1 MSSLQL
7 LASTLLFNNS
17 SSCSNI
23 KSKQYSSTLSLK
35 RINCAIN
42 VPKASSTRKLIV
54 DQGLHKFKE
63 TTAPLFDKNKNDN
76 IIKILHDNEDDDA
89 CHSKSTADSS
99 SKTTNT
105 KIHEL
110 YAVLEAV
117 SDRIEMHNNMK
128 EQRDNWNTLLL
139 NSINMIT
146 LTASTMAGVA
156 AATTAHDGSSFAL
169 KLSSALLFSAAT
181 GMLLVMNKIQPSQLA
196 EEQRNATRL
205 FKQLHSQ
212 IQTTIISLINN
223 NNNSSEEG
231 DEVVKGAIE
240 KVLALDKAYP
250 LPLLGGAML
259 EKLPSK
265 FEPARWWP
273 SPNNLLKN
281 GKVLQLDNN
290 NGWNME
296 LEREMREVIEVVK
309 RKDKEEYERLGNMA
323 LKMNKGL
330 AISGPLLTGIAALGC
345 VAAFLGGDN
354 NGAMV
359 GVVGGAMAAVVNAI
373 EHGGQVG
380 MVFEMYRN
388 CGGFFQLLEE
398 EVEATLE
405 ENDLDKRENG
415 ELFEMNMALKL
426 GTSVSQLRQLASPLH
441 TTHIHEFASKLF

>member
-7 LASTLLFNNS
+7 A
-17 SSCSNI
+17 SSCYCSNNI
-23 KSKQYSSTLSLK
+23 KPKHYSSTISLK

-42 VPKASSTRKLIV
+42 VPKAASSTRKLV

-63 TTAPLFDKNKNDN
+63 TTPPLFDNNKNDN
-76 IIKILHDNEDDDA
+76 IIKILHDNED
-89 CHSKSTADSS
+89 SMTR
-99 SKTTNT
+99 NT
-105 KIHEL
+105 KIIHEL

-156 AATTAHDGSSFAL
+156 ATTTGHGSSFAL
-169 KLSSALLFSAAT
+169 ELSSALLFSAAT

-212 IQTTIISLINN
+212 IQTTIIALKGG
-223 NNNSSEEG
+223 EEG

-259 EKLPSK
+259 EKFPSK

-273 SPNNLLKN
+273 SPNYNLLKN
-281 GKVLQLDNN
+281 GKVQLDNNN

-296 LEREMREVIEVVK
+296 LEREMREVVEVVK
-309 RKDKEEYERLGNMA
+309 RKDKEEYERLGNLA

-354 NGAMV
+354 NNNGAMV

-373 EHGGQVG
+373 ENGGQVG

-388 CGGFFQLLEE
+388 CGGFFQVLEE

-426 GTSVSQLRQLASPLH
+426 GRSVSQLRQLASLLPA
-441 TTHIHEFASKLF
+441 THIDEFASKLF

>member
-7 LASTLLFNNS
+7 ASS
-17 SSCSNI
+17 CYCSNI
-23 KSKQYSSTLSLK
+23 KSKHSSTLSLK
-35 RINCAIN
+35 RVNCAIN
-42 VPKASSTRKLIV
+42 VPKASTRKLIV

-63 TTAPLFDKNKNDN
+63 TTAPLFEKKNNDN
-76 IIKILHDNEDDDA
+76 IIKILHDNEDDDDA
-89 CHSKSTADSS
+89 YHRKSTTTTTDSS
-99 SKTTNT
+99 EATNT
-105 KIHEL
+105 TIRIHEL

-156 AATTAHDGSSFAL
+156 ATTHDGSSVAL
-169 KLSSALLFSAAT
+169 KLSSALLFTAAT

-212 IQTTIISLINN
+212 IQATIIALVNN
-223 NNNSSEEG
+223 NNNNISIEEA
-231 DEVVKGAIE
+231 VKGAIE

-250 LPLLGGAML
+250 LPLLGAML
-259 EKLPSK
+259 EKFPSK

-273 SPNNLLKN
+273 NPNNNNNNNSQDK
-281 GKVLQLDNN
+281 NN
-290 NGWNME
+290 NGWNIE
-296 LEREMREVIEVVK
+296 LEREMREVMEVVK
-309 RKDKEEYERLGNMA
+309 RNDKEEYERLGNLA

-345 VAAFLGGDN
+345 VAFLGGDN
-354 NGAMV
+354 NGGMV
-359 GVVGGAMAAVVNAI
+359 GVVAGAMAAVVNAI

-388 CGGFFQLLEE
+388 CGGFFQQLEE
-398 EVEATLE
+398 RVEATLE
-405 ENDLDKRENG
+405 ENDLNKRENG
-415 ELFEMNMALKL
+415 ELFEMNMALQL
-426 GTSVSQLRQLASPLH
+426 GRSVSQLRQLASKSYSSRLH
-441 TTHIHEFASKLF
+441 ATQIDEFASKLF